1 MLALILATVVAG
13 LGTSI
18 ANVVLPDA
26 AEYFGVQSSHVQWST
41 MAYLLAVALL
51 IVPIGKIADA
61 IGRVRVLLYGI
72 ALFSVAALVAGAASS
87 LTVLIVGRAFQGAG
101 GAAMTALTVALIRQS
116 VPAHQVGRAMG
127 TMGSSM
133 AAGMAL
139 GPAFGGFLVSQ
150 YGWRA
155 VFFAMA
161 VLGLL
166 SGLGVLADIARF
178 REPGLV
184 RKPIRMDWAG
194 LALLGITAGAYAM
207 ALTGPV
213 SGPLR
218 VVFLVLTVGGAV
230 AFVIVERAVVEPLID
245 FRELV
250 SLKVLPEFGLALLG
264 ALIMMVFTVVPP
276 FFLVEGLD
284 LTSSSMGLVMAI
296 APVLGMLAGVPAGG
310 LVDRFGS
317 KRVTGVGLGLMAL
330 ASVFLATLPLVWAVV
345 GFVCGAVFLTPGN
358 QLFMAA
364 NNTSVM
370 RRAPSQHQGR
380 IAGMLNLSRNLGSVA
395 GTATG
400 SVVYDVVVSRAAS
413 SAAVSETVLDPPF
426 FGQLAAF
433 SSSAAAGAIALILWA
448 VFVRRRA
455 T

>member
-1 MLALILATVVAG
+1 
-13 LGTSI
+13 
-18 ANVVLPDA
+18 
-26 AEYFGVQSSHVQWST
+26 
-41 MAYLLAVALL
+41 
-51 IVPIGKIADA
+51 
-61 IGRVRVLLYGI
+61 
-72 ALFSVAALVAGAASS
+72 
-87 LTVLIVGRAFQGAG
+87 
-101 GAAMTALTVALIRQS
+101 
-116 VPAHQVGRAMG
+116 
-127 TMGSSM
+127 
-133 AAGMAL
+133 
-139 GPAFGGFLVSQ
+139 
-150 YGWRA
+150 
-155 VFFAMA
+155 
-161 VLGLL
+161 
-166 SGLGVLADIARF
+166 
-178 REPGLV
+178 
-184 RKPIRMDWAG
+184 
-194 LALLGITAGAYAM
+194 
-207 ALTGPV
+207 
-213 SGPLR
+213 
-218 VVFLVLTVGGAV
+218 
-230 AFVIVERAVVEPLID
+230 
-245 FRELV
+245 
-250 SLKVLPEFGLALLG
+250 
-264 ALIMMVFTVVPP
+264 MMVFTVVPP

-317 KRVTGVGLGLMAL
+317 KRVTGVGLGLMTL